1 MKTQA
6 ILLAVAA
13 MLLTACSSAPA
24 LPEPGTPAYQWNEA
38 RRAYHSGDLAKAND
52 RLSEIQQTDN
62 GFTPRARIWQ
72 IVLAGGL
79 AQGYADLADAYAAGE
94 RTNRKESLA
103 FHRQAKEN
111 RTLAAHAAMDF
122 TQAVHAFIKRDPST
136 DVQLGFDLPPGSL
149 TDPALLRKP
158 YEGAMPQEGEIQ
170 TLRTNVLEHD
180 VIGQICLVNGT
191 TNDSAQML
199 AKFKAEVTT
208 PRFTFLYASA
218 KTLLDV
224 SGIFALNR
232 MDEPQKLQ
240 VMCQE
245 ALSALKSIPE
255 TDATKAL
262 TKKIEAAM
270 KKAAAR

>member
-13 MLLTACSSAPA
+13 VFLAACSNAPA
-24 LPEPGTPAYQWNEA
+24 LPEPGTPAFLWNEA
-38 RRAYHSGDLAKAND
+38 RRAYRSGDMAKAND
-52 RLSEIQQTDN
+52 RLSEIQQSDN

-72 IVLAGGL
+72 IVLAAGM
-79 AQGYADLADAYAAGE
+79 AQGYADLADAYASGE
-94 RTNRKESLA
+94 RLNHEDPLG
-103 FHRQAKEN
+103 FHRQVTEN
-111 RTLAAHAAMDF
+111 RALASHAAMDF
-122 TQAVHAFIKRDPST
+122 TQAVDAFIQRDPST
-136 DVQLGFDLPPGSL
+136 EVQLGFDLPPGSL
-149 TDPALLRKP
+149 TDPVLLRKP
-158 YEGAMPQEGEIQ
+158 YGGTMPQEGEMQ
-170 TLRTNVLEHD
+170 ALRTTMLEHD

-191 TNDSAQML
+191 ANDSAQML

-208 PRFTFLYASA
+208 PRFTFLYVSA

-232 MDEPQKLQ
+232 LDEPQKFQ

-255 TDATKAL
+255 TVDTKAL
-262 TKKIEAAM
+262 TKKIQAAI